1 MISLL
6 CSVGEDFLKIL
17 LLSIPN
23 HVLFKR
29 IEVGGGGARS
39 LSELLFSYANKYI
52 LDDCNLFLVLPVNEK
67 NVNF

>member
-29 IEVGGGGARS
+29 IEGGGDARS